1 MMNWQQIEDQW
12 GQLTT
17 QASAKWLKLTDE
29 DLAHIA
35 GKQERLIS
43 KLQERY
49 GVLKDDAEKQVHQ
62 WFTKLYLAQDKA
74 RSALARAM
82 PVPPTKTTAIAST
95 PSVEKAGT

>member
-82 PVPPTKTTAIAST
+82 PVPTTKPTTTASPPT
-95 PSVEKAGT
+95 VEKAGT